1 MKSLPRSKTPCVLSD
16 SLDRRLS
23 SYALAASAAGIGLLA
38 LSSPAEGKIVYT
50 PAHVKIGPHSQFLLD
65 LNHDGVTDFTFS
77 NGFYS
82 GSHGTYFWF
91 LSIAPAQS
99 NEVWGH
105 TNYGYGWA
113 SAFSP
118 NVRVGNNL
126 HFSAGQREMASFP
139 PGSRNNC
146 GGPWAN
152 VRNRYL
158 GLKFVITGKTHFG
171 WARLNVSC
179 PYAANRIKGT
189 LTGYAY
195 ETVPNRPIVTGK
207 ERESDE
213 TGTGSQAAELGRLA
227 HGADGSPT
235 RRNRRSH
242 IGNEGMPQTGKD
254 WR

>member
-1 MKSLPRSKTPCVLSD
+1 MKSLPRSKSLFSD
-16 SLDRRLS
+16 SLDRRLT
-23 SYALAASAAGIGLLA
+23 SYALAASAAGVGLLA
-38 LSSPAEGKIVYT
+38 LTPPAEGKIVYT
-50 PAHVKIGPHSQFLLD
+50 PAHVKIGPDSQFLLD
-65 LNHDGVTDFTFS
+65 LNHDGITDFTFS

-82 GSHGTYFWF
+82 GSHGTNFWF
-91 LSIAPAQS
+91 LSITPAQS

-105 TNYGYGWA
+105 TNYGYEWP
-113 SAFSP
+113 SALFR
-118 NVRVGNNL
+118 NVRVGNNE
-126 HFSAGQREMASFP
+126 HFSAGRTRMASS
-139 PGSRNNC
+139 PGSFGNC

-195 ETVPNRPIVTGK
+195 ETVPNRPIMTGK
-207 ERESDE
+207 ERGLDE
-213 TGTGSQAAELGRLA
+213 TSSGSQAAGLGRLA
-227 HGADGSPT
+227 HGADCSPT

-242 IGNEGMPQTGKD
+242 IGDEGMPQTGKD